1 MSDGATEQRASRA
14 FDAGACAP
22 PPRAPK
28 GAIEAALLA
37 LRLGLQES
45 AGDADEILAT
55 ESMVQ
60 AAFEAVAEAFSEPH
74 IALRLPADLPLRRYG
89 LAELAARSTPTLRD
103 GLARMARY
111 ASLIHPALAC
121 AVEERD
127 DEALWMQRTPDRPR
141 GLGRHVNEYALAYVL
156 TVARRDT
163 GAPIAVSRAW
173 FVHARPPDIAPIHR
187 FFGARDL
194 AFGGEDSGFA
204 LPREALDLPMKT
216 GDPRLLATAD
226 DLAEAALRAQP
237 RTSSLA
243 SLAASRVESLLPD
256 GATMDA
262 VARTMHMSSRT
273 LQRRLESEGASFSEI
288 VDQVRERLA
297 RRWLA
302 DEARTLSE
310 VAFGLG
316 FSDLAT
322 FSRAFKRWTGKPP
335 GAWRRRC

>member
-1 MSDGATEQRASRA
+1 
-14 FDAGACAP
+14 
-22 PPRAPK
+22 
-28 GAIEAALLA
+28 
-37 LRLGLQES
+37 
-45 AGDADEILAT
+45 
-55 ESMVQ
+55 V
-60 AAFEAVAEAFSEPH
+60 
-74 IALRLPADLPLRRYG
+74 ALRLPADLPLRRYG

-111 ASLIHPALAC
+111 ASLVHPAIAC
-121 AVEERD
+121 TVEERD
-127 DEALWMQRTPDRPR
+127 GEALWVQRTPDRPR
-141 GLGRHVNEYALAYVL
+141 GLGRHVHEYALAHVL

-163 GAPIAVSRAW
+163 GAPIAASRAW
-173 FVHARPPDIAPIHR
+173 FAHARPPDIAPLHR

-194 AFGGEDSGFA
+194 SFGCDDSGFA
-204 LPREALDLPMKT
+204 LARDALDLPMKS
-216 GDPRLLATAD
+216 GDSRLLATAD

-237 RTSSLA
+237 RTN
-243 SLAASRVESLLPD
+243 SLAALAATRIESLLPD

-262 VARTMHMSSRT
+262 VARAMHMSSRT
-273 LQRRLESEGASFSEI
+273 LQRRLEAEGASFSEI
-288 VDQVRERLA
+288 VDDVRERLA

-335 GAWRRRC
+335 GAWRRS